1 MTTTVKH
8 MQDRVDFR
16 RYVLVFD
23 NSGDTPVLVNY
34 ALAANKYRVPVAT
47 KYLKQKYGYRD
58 SKYVFGLCYVDE
70 LDNVK
75 KCCKQQGCV

>member
-23 NSGDTPVLVNY
+23 NSGDVPVLVNY
-34 ALAANKYRVPVAT
+34 ALAANKYRVPVVT
-47 KYLKQKYGYRD
+47 ELLKQKYDYSN
-58 SKYVFGLCYVDE
+58 SKYIFGLCYVDE
-70 LDNVK
+70 LACLK
-75 KCCKQQGCV
+75 KKYEKLSVV

>member
-1 MTTTVKH
+1 MTDTVKD

-23 NSGDTPVLVNY
+23 NFGDVPVLVNY
-34 ALAANKYRVPVAT
+34 ALAANKYQVPVVT
-47 KYLKQKYGYRD
+47 KYLKHKYDYSD

-75 KCCKQQGCV
+75 KCCKVAIA

>member
-23 NSGDTPVLVNY
+23 NSGGVPVLVNY
-34 ALAANKYRVPVAT
+34 VLAANKYRVPIAT
-47 KYLKQKYGYRD
+47 KYLKKKYGYGD

-70 LDNVK
+70 LDDVK
-75 KCCKQQGCV
+75 KCCKNGGVL

>member
-23 NSGDTPVLVNY
+23 NSGNVPVLVNY
-34 ALAANKYRVPVAT
+34 ALAANKYRVPVVT
-47 KYLKQKYGYRD
+47 KYLKRKYDYND

-70 LDNVK
+70 LERLKRKYEKLSV
-75 KCCKQQGCV
+75 V

>member
-8 MQDRVDFR
+8 MQDRFDFR

-23 NSGDTPVLVNY
+23 NSGDVPVLVNY
-34 ALAANKYRVPVAT
+34 ALAANRYRVPVVT
-47 KYLKQKYGYRD
+47 NILRQKYDYND

-70 LDNVK
+70 FDDVR
-75 KCCKQQGCV
+75 KCCKLAVA

>member
-8 MQDRVDFR
+8 MGDRVDSR

-23 NSGDTPVLVNY
+23 NSGDVPVLVNY
-34 ALAANKYRVPVAT
+34 ALAANKYRVPVVEKSLKR
-47 KYLKQKYGYRD
+47 KYDYND

-75 KCCKQQGCV
+75 KCCKVAIA